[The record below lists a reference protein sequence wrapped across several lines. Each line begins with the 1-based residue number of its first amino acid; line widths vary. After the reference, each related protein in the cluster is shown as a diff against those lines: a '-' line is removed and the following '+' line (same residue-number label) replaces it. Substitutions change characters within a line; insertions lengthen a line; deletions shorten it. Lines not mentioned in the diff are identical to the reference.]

1 MNEKLYPSFQPQVD
15 SLEQHLNLRLK
26 EINSFNNS
34 IQNIKDIKNFYNHE
48 AKKYKKKSKQ
58 YKLINCLIQS
68 VDGVS
73 ILAVSSTCVTLSI
86 TGVGLVVVP
95 VASGIGAGLCIIS
108 KLLGEY
114 LKRKEQHN
122 LKKYT
127 LAGRTLHDFCKL
139 HSKCLEDNKI
149 DLNEYNKLKQSYD
162 TYKTNKTKLNSEFT
176 FLG

>member
-1 MNEKLYPSFQPQVD
+1 MNEKLYPSLQPQVD

-73 ILAVSSTCVTLSI
+73 ILVVSSTCVTLSI

>member
-1 MNEKLYPSFQPQVD
+1 MNEKLYPSLQQQVD
-15 SLEQHLNLRLK
+15 SLEQHLNIRLK

-58 YKLINCLIQS
+58 YKLINCSIQS

-108 KLLGEY
+108 KFLGEY

>member
-1 MNEKLYPSFQPQVD
+1 MNKKLYPSLQPQVD

-34 IQNIKDIKNFYNHE
+34 IQNIKDNKNFYNHE

-162 TYKTNKTKLNSEFT
+162 TYKTNKTKLNSEFI